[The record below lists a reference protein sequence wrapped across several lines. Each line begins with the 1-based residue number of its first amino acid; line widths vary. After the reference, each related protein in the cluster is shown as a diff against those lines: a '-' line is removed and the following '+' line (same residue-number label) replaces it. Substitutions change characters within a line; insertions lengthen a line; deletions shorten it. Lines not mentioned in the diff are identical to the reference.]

1 LKQSSADLMGAS
13 AMARFRLLTLL
24 GVLLGL
30 PLTARAVTA
39 TVAGA
44 EYFFDSDPGE
54 GNGLPLAAKD
64 GAFDEAREDINTS
77 GISTAGLKIGPH
89 VLYLRMRD
97 SDGHWSFTRA
107 FHFRITGSVTITAA
121 EYFIDT
127 DPGDGL
133 GSALA
138 AKDGHFNSTVE
149 AIATTGI
156 NTASLSVGNHTL
168 FVRERDSEGRWGLAR
183 QYRFEAS
190 PLKSVS
196 GAECFIG
203 TPPTPGYGV
212 PITPTPG
219 PGSDE
224 GQVSF
229 SAQAQRLCRLAG
241 DPDLTEGQYTVS
253 VRMQDNYQKWG
264 TPSAQNFVIVTPTP
278 TLTPAN
284 TPTST
289 LTPTVTPTQTAAAT
303 PTATPTRTPTF
314 TPTHTATWTPTAT
327 ATPTRT
333 PTPTP
338 SATLTGTPT
347 PSPTASPTG
356 TLTNTSTP
364 TATATGTPTYTPTPT
379 ATSSPTPTPTYTWTP
394 TFTPTST
401 STPTM
406 TPTET
411 PTASATPTP
420 SSTDTPTTSPT
431 ETATD
436 TPTFTETPTESP
448 TASPTPTPSSTDT
461 PSVPPTWTPSPSAT
475 PTPLP
480 CRGDC
485 DDSGD
490 VTIDEILTL
499 VNIALGNS
507 PVADCLLGDANGDQQ
522 ITVDEILRAVNNA
535 LNGCG
540 GAAALNN
547 NLRQSS
553 NHSDPARAGQVGV
566 LDESRCRP
574 TVHLAI
580 DGAAWPMSSLDGANA
595 T

>member
-1 LKQSSADLMGAS
+1 MT
-13 AMARFRLLTLL
+13 RLGFLTLVA
-24 GVLLGL
+24 VLLGL
-30 PLTARAVTA
+30 PPTARAVVT

-54 GNGLPLAAKD
+54 GNGVPLAAKD

-77 GISTAGLKIGPH
+77 GISVAGLKIGPH

-107 FHFRITGSVTITAA
+107 FHFRITGSVTIIAA

-133 GSALA
+133 GTLLA
-138 AKDGHFNSTVE
+138 AKDGQFNSTVE

-168 FVRERDSEGRWGLAR
+168 LVREHDSEGRWGVPR
-183 QYRFEAS
+183 QYRFEVAA
-190 PLKSVS
+190 LKSVT

-219 PGSDE
+219 PDSDE
-224 GQVSF
+224 GQVTF

-241 DPDLTEGQYTVS
+241 DPDLTEGQYEAS
-253 VRMQDNYQKWG
+253 VRMQDSYQKWG
-264 TPSAQNFVIVTPTP
+264 TPSAQSFVIVTPTP
-278 TLTPAN
+278 SLTPTN
-284 TPTST
+284 TPTGTS
-289 LTPTVTPTQTAAAT
+289 TPTVTPTQTATAT
-303 PTATPTRTPTF
+303 ATATPTRTPTF
-314 TPTHTATWTPTAT
+314 TPTNTPTWTATATTTPTSTPTSTPSATPTATPTRTSTPTWTPTAT
-327 ATPTRT
+327 STPTATPTYTWT
-333 PTPTP
+333 PT
-338 SATLTGTPT
+338 LTPT
-347 PSPTASPTG
+347 YTP
-356 TLTNTSTP
+356 TP

-379 ATSSPTPTPTYTWTP
+379 ATSTPTATPTYTWTP
-394 TFTPTST
+394 TPTPTFT
-401 STPTM
+401 ATPTTTATM

-411 PTASATPTP
+411 PTASPTPTP
-420 SSTDTPTTSPT
+420 SSTDTPTASPT
-431 ETATD
+431 EIPTD

-461 PSVPPTWTPSPSAT
+461 PTASATPTPTPSPSAT
-475 PTPLP
+475 ATAVP

-485 DDSGD
+485 DNSGD

-499 VNIALGNS
+499 VNIALGNR
-507 PVADCLLGDANGDQQ
+507 PVADCLAGDVNGDRQ

-535 LNGCG
+535 LNGCPNLTG
-540 GAAALNN
+540 IRRGAL
-547 NLRQSS
+547 
-553 NHSDPARAGQVGV
+553 
-566 LDESRCRP
+566 
-574 TVHLAI
+574 T
-580 DGAAWPMSSLDGANA
+580 
-595 T
+595 